1 MLRNIHLKRFCSQF
15 KNPKTNSA
23 QSKMK
28 SWKEC
33 YETYI
38 WRDFA
43 ANSRTLK
50 QILHN
55 LKWKAERNVKK
66 HTFEEILQ
74 RFVFEIGGFWV
85 KIKFGLREVWVRQ
98 RRECKSVLKISH
110 ISLIKLKTRFFR
122 GLDSR
127 EITREKHHWS
137 SESFTGSF

>member
-1 MLRNIHLKRFCSQF
+1 MKKLKRMLRKIRLRRFCSQF
-15 KNPKTNSA
+15 KNPKTNYA

-85 KIKFGLREVWVRQ
+85 KIKFGLRGLNEAKEGTQECFKNQSHQPYKIENTCFSWVR
-98 RRECKSVLKISH
+98 
-110 ISLIKLKTRFFR
+110 
-122 GLDSR
+122 
-127 EITREKHHWS
+127 
-137 SESFTGSF
+137 